1 MRAIKN
7 SFNIDDTYTKLYRR
21 PQLKASEQTHVKD
34 NVFLQPDYNY
44 QADVL
49 HLPTDSFGFCKL
61 LVVVDLAN
69 NKMEME
75 KMKDSESS
83 EETLR
88 AFNRMLKCGI
98 MKIPKASL
106 TTDGGSGFKGVFHK
120 FLYDNGVDHKVARV
134 GRHHQL
140 ANVDNAC
147 RQLGEIFHGIMNA
160 REEKT
165 GKKSTRWVYMID
177 TVREKLNDFRTK
189 RTPKD
194 ITTYQY
200 PIFDAVEPKKEEKIK
215 KGKEPTFKLIKPK
228 YKIGDMVNV
237 LLQEPVNTFDKKHV
251 DKRFRMRDYRL
262 SKRKYR
268 VSAVLYYAG
277 TPPYRYLIEGL
288 PGASFIE
295 QELKQV

>member
-88 AFNRMLKCGI
+88 AFNRMLKRGI

-189 RTPKD
+189 RNPKD
-194 ITTYQY
+194 ITT
-200 PIFDAVEPKKEEKIK
+200 P
-215 KGKEPTFKLIKPK
+215 
-228 YKIGDMVNV
+228 
-237 LLQEPVNTFDKKHV
+237 
-251 DKRFRMRDYRL
+251 L
-262 SKRKYR
+262 SN
-268 VSAVLYYAG
+268 L
-277 TPPYRYLIEGL
+277 
-288 PGASFIE
+288 
-295 QELKQV
+295 